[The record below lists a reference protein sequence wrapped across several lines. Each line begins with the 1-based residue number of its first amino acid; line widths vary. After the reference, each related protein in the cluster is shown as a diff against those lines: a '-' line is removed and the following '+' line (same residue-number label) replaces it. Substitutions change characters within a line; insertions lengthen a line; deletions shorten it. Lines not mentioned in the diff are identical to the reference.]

1 MAITRNKP
9 EWGLS
14 KVGILDRETG
24 EFKELGVADDMDMT
38 LTAPSTDG
46 IWWTPAQKTTFSCE
60 FELDEQS
67 RKAIE
72 DMMKPKPVEQSDIDL
87 MVRLMREI
95 GRPHH
100 CEIRI
105 QEFRLLSA
113 AVHRLHGMNCTRYFK
128 SKCRNFR
135 GFLVHL
141 ESGYWVTKK

>member
-1 MAITRNKP
+1 MAITLNKP
-9 EWGLS
+9 ELGPC

-24 EFKELGVADDMDMT
+24 EFKELGFTDDVT
-38 LTAPSTDG
+38 LSAPSTDG
-46 IWWTPAQKTTFSCE
+46 RWWTPAQKLSFSCDI
-60 FELDEQS
+60 ELEEQS

-72 DMMKPKPVEQSDIDL
+72 DMMKPKPFAQGDIDV
-87 MVRLMREI
+87 MVRLMRQI